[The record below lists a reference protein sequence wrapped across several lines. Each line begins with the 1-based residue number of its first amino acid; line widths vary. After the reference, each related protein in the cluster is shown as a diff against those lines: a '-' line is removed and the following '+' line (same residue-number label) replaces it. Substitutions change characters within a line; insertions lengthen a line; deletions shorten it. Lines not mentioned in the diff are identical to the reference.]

1 MGSVHAET
9 FLVPA
14 IGLAVLSLLLR
25 TVSKQARRTAT
36 GFVVQ
41 YGLPFKILAVV
52 SALMTVAFGCIYFV
66 VKPESRTAVL
76 FLVVLFAV
84 VITLPLFLMVFF
96 TRVEARDGC
105 MIMRS
110 PWRRMRRIP
119 FDDVESVQFSKSRQ
133 RHEIRMRQHGKVYLH
148 VYLSGIPELLD
159 ALNSK
164 AGIKS

>member
-9 FLVPA
+9 FLVPS

-84 VITLPLFLMVFF
+84 ITLPLFLMVFF
-96 TRVEARDGC
+96 TRVG
-105 MIMRS
+105 
-110 PWRRMRRIP
+110 
-119 FDDVESVQFSKSRQ
+119 
-133 RHEIRMRQHGKVYLH
+133 GKKRCYNRPDL
-148 VYLSGIPELLD
+148 
-159 ALNSK
+159 
-164 AGIKS
+164 

>member
-52 SALMTVAFGCIYFV
+52 SALMTVV
-66 VKPESRTAVL
+66 WLHL
-76 FLVVLFAV
+76 F
-84 VITLPLFLMVFF
+84 
-96 TRVEARDGC
+96 
-105 MIMRS
+105 
-110 PWRRMRRIP
+110 RR
-119 FDDVESVQFSKSRQ
+119 
-133 RHEIRMRQHGKVYLH
+133 
-148 VYLSGIPELLD
+148 
-159 ALNSK
+159 K
-164 AGIKS
+164 AGKQNGGVVSGSALRGDHSAVISHGFFHASGRQKALL